1 MAKQRFV
8 CLNLEGNGAGDPEVR
23 RAAAEAVRRLQPDIV
38 LRQEIVRG
46 DKRGH
51 TVFDEQCRALDMQ
64 GVLGSG
70 SCTVILFN
78 PRHLNLV
85 RDWSIELAAC
95 REYWARFGA
104 YREAEALG
112 NKADEQFTRAKN
124 EPFTPVAVV
133 A

>member
-1 MAKQRFV
+1 MIRM
-8 CLNLEGNGAGDPEVR
+8 VR
-23 RAAAEAVRRLQPDIV
+23 RAAAEALRRLQPDVV
-38 LRQEIVRG
+38 LRQEMFHG
-46 DKRGH
+46 DRRGH
-51 TVFDEQCRALDMQ
+51 TIFDEQGRALDMQ

-85 RDWSIELAAC
+85 RDWSMEVAAC
-95 REYWARFGA
+95 RKYWARFGA

-112 NKADEQFTRAKN
+112 NLADEQFPRAEN